1 MLVDALAAGHEI
13 ADDIPILVVNEPI
26 FAASGLNSDVR
37 YNNFYPRWAYDQ
49 YREVIS
55 AEAQDHSWNY
65 LDAWNIIP
73 NQYFTDT
80 ALHLNAEGEHMLAV
94 QLHEAVRSLI
104 CN

>member
-1 MLVDALAAGHEI
+1 M
-13 ADDIPILVVNEPI
+13 VNEPI
-26 FAASGLNSDVR
+26 YAASGLNSDVR
-37 YNNFYPRWAYDQ
+37 YNDFYPRWAYDQ

-55 AEAQDHSWNY
+55 EEAHEHAWNY

-80 ALHLNAEGEHMLAV
+80 ALHLNADGERMLAAR
-94 QLHEAVRSLI
+94 LDEEVRSLI